1 MKTEQFN
8 LNINWDDFESCA
20 ANSFKELLG
29 ETDFADV
36 TLVSD
41 DLQRVEVHK
50 VILGA
55 SSSKFKTI
63 LQQTRKQEPLI
74 YLSGVSYKE
83 MRSLI
88 DFMYLG
94 QTEVGQD
101 DLEHFLEIS
110 AKFDVKGLSDYN
122 LPKNQSQEKDH
133 IEIESDTNII
143 IDQFKPVIMN
153 EQFQSE
159 LSNNQIESEIEDD
172 NFGNELMNKQF
183 ENEVWN
189 KRSEPDAE
197 QENGIFEP
205 QIEVDASEKEMN
217 LTICKIGKMFYC
229 DGCDYKTDRSYSLK
243 LHRKARHEGAKL
255 TCDQCNAQ
263 YSFPHA
269 LIKHKKTKHS
279 YPVGSI
285 ETVPKHP

>member
-1 MKTEQFN
+1 MKTEQLN

-20 ANSFKELLG
+20 ANTFKELLG

-41 DLQRVEVHK
+41 DLQKVEVHK

-55 SSSKFKTI
+55 SSSKFKTM
-63 LQQTRKQEPLI
+63 LQQTGKREPLI

-94 QTEVGQD
+94 QTEIGQE

-110 AKFDVKGLSDYN
+110 AKFDVKGLSEYN
-122 LPKNQSQEKDH
+122 SPKNPSPGKDH
-133 IEIESDTNII
+133 IEIESEPNNVEELNTEII
-143 IDQFKPVIMN
+143 N
-153 EQFQSE
+153 EQFQPE
-159 LSNNQIESEIEDD
+159 LTDEHFEPEIVNDH
-172 NFGNELMNKQF
+172 FGNGIVNKQF
-183 ENEVWN
+183 ENDVWN
-189 KRSEPDAE
+189 KGSEPE

-205 QIEVDASEKEMN
+205 EIEVDASEKEMS
-217 LTICKIGKMFYC
+217 LTIFKVGKMFYC

-243 LHRKARHEGAKL
+243 LHKKARHEGAKL

-279 YPVGSI
+279 KPHVGSSQ
-285 ETVPKHP
+285 TVSKRDV